1 MIKRN
6 RNFKGW
12 KTDSDLLFILEK
24 IRHFCSY
31 RERSE
36 KEAEL
41 RLKSMKVPSAKIKQ
55 ILKQL
60 REDGFLSDERFARAY
75 VRGKWRVNQW
85 GRVKIAFELKAK
97 GIPEKLIHSSLI
109 EIDKDSYRETLE
121 MLIRKKTDEFH
132 LRQKKENIS
141 KKSLNIRD
149 KIFNFAL
156 GKGYEPDLI
165 DEILHE
171 LKI

>member
-55 ILKQL
+55 ILEQL

-75 VRGKWRVNQW
+75 VSGKWRVNRW
-85 GRVKIAFELKAK
+85 GRAKITFELKAK
-97 GIPEKLIHSSLI
+97 GIPEKLIHAALL

-141 KKSLNIRD
+141 KKFLNIRD